1 MRRWTGN
8 VEPVEEQNS
17 MTPTILLWW
26 WIFLAAALLVT
37 LIDVYLLMRV
47 VSLARQIAVL
57 SHKSAPAALG
67 IVGNTAVG
75 ADLTR
80 LVQLLA
86 ALAKNADDL
95 RALTGALAARLMPR
109 GR

>member
-8 VEPVEEQNS
+8 VEPAEEQKS

-26 WIFLAAALLVT
+26 WVFLVAALLVT
-37 LIDVYLLMRV
+37 LIDVYLLMQV

-57 SHKSAPAALG
+57 CRKTAPAARG

-80 LVQLLA
+80 LAQLVA
-86 ALAKNADDL
+86 ALVKNADDL
-95 RALTGALAARLMPR
+95 SALTDALAARLMPR
-109 GR
+109 ER

>member
-1 MRRWTGN
+1 
-8 VEPVEEQNS
+8 
-17 MTPTILLWW
+17 MTPIILLWW
-26 WIFLAAALLVT
+26 WVFLGSALLVT

-57 SHKSAPAALG
+57 SRKSAPAALG

-80 LVQLLA
+80 LVQLVA

-95 RALTGALAARLMPR
+95 GALTDALAARLMPR

>member
-1 MRRWTGN
+1 MGP
-8 VEPVEEQNS
+8 VEPVEEQKS

-26 WIFLAAALLVT
+26 WVFLVAALLVT
-37 LIDVYLLMRV
+37 LVDVYLLMRV

-57 SHKSAPAALG
+57 SRTSAPAALG

-80 LVQLLA
+80 VVQLVA
-86 ALAKNADDL
+86 ALAKKADDL
-95 RALTGALAARLMPR
+95 GALTGALAARLMPR

>member
-8 VEPVEEQNS
+8 AEPVEEQKV

-26 WIFLAAALLVT
+26 WVFLVAALLLT
-37 LIDVYLLMRV
+37 LIDVYLMMRV
-47 VSLARQIAVL
+47 VRLARQIAVL
-57 SHKSAPAALG
+57 SGKTAPASRG

-75 ADLTR
+75 ADLTG
-80 LVQLLA
+80 LVQLMASLTM
-86 ALAKNADDL
+86 KADDL
-95 RALTGALAARLMPR
+95 GALTGAVAARLVPR

>member
-1 MRRWTGN
+1 
-8 VEPVEEQNS
+8 

-26 WIFLAAALLVT
+26 WGFLVAALLVT

-57 SHKSAPAALG
+57 SRQTAPAARG
-67 IVGNTAVG
+67 IAGNTVVDT
-75 ADLTR
+75 DLTR
-80 LVQLLA
+80 LVQLVA
-86 ALAKNADDL
+86 ALTKKADDL
-95 RALTGALAARLMPR
+95 SALTDALAARLMPR

>member
-1 MRRWTGN
+1 M
-8 VEPVEEQNS
+8 
-17 MTPTILLWW
+17 LLWW
-26 WIFLAAALLVT
+26 WVFLGAALLVT

-57 SHKSAPAALG
+57 SRKTVPAARG

-75 ADLTR
+75 ADLIR
-80 LVQLLA
+80 LVQLVA
-86 ALAKNADDL
+86 ALAKKADDL
-95 RALTGALAARLMPR
+95 RALTDALAARLTPR

>member
-1 MRRWTGN
+1 MRRWIEN
-8 VEPVEEQNS
+8 VEPVEEQQG

-26 WIFLAAALLVT
+26 WVFLVAALLVT

-57 SHKSAPAALG
+57 SRKSAPAALG
-67 IVGNTAVG
+67 IVDNTAVG
-75 ADLTR
+75 ADFTR
-80 LVQLLA
+80 LVQLVA

-95 RALTGALAARLMPR
+95 EALTSALAARLMPR